1 MEDRSFRRVYLSDGL
16 SRYIIFVIYYIV
28 LYIITFIL
36 YIIRYMLSKRR
47 FEVALAVSLQSTF
60 SSTKFTR
67 IKFSNSFQLKLQPG
81 KV

>member
-1 MEDRSFRRVYLSDGL
+1 
-16 SRYIIFVIYYIV
+16 
-28 LYIITFIL
+28 
-36 YIIRYMLSKRR
+36 MLSKRR

-81 KV
+81 KA